1 MQTTFPPRTQSRCL
15 ACSAV
20 ARSTVTWVADRR
32 ASLPCFRPPRILLI
46 RRARLMNNAE
56 NKLQTLS
63 DLVDE
68 QNHVEHT
75 LFYCT
80 PEQIDAVVHLQK
92 SGCESSGLSI
102 II

>member
-1 MQTTFPPRTQSRCL
+1 
-15 ACSAV
+15 
-20 ARSTVTWVADRR
+20 
-32 ASLPCFRPPRILLI
+32 
-46 RRARLMNNAE
+46 MNNAE
-56 NKLQTLS
+56 NKRQTLS

-80 PEQIDAVVHLQK
+80 PERIDAVVHLQK